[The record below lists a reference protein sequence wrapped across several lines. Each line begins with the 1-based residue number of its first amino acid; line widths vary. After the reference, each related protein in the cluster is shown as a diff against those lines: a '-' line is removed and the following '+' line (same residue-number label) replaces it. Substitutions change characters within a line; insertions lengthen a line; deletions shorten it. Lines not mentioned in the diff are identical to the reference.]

1 MTQIEIRQASAE
13 VTPEMIEAGMR
24 VWDEC
29 YGSMDEFQ
37 LLERVYIAMHAAAS
51 GRHPSQISPA
61 SSDRAEPV
69 D

>member
-1 MTQIEIRQASAE
+1 MSRQASAE
-13 VTPEMIEAGMR
+13 IVVTPELIDAGVQ

-29 YGSMDEFQ
+29 HDSMDEFQ
-37 LLERVYIAMHAAAS
+37 LLERVYNAMRAAAPV
-51 GRHPSQISPA
+51 RQPSQISLA